1 MTAKL
6 AKSFFQLILY
16 YFNPDYIVFLLY
28 ICVYIYIYIYIYIF
42 YSIFTKKERMVI
54 TKKFS
59 SCTQRIRGD
68 LKSRPWMALK
78 VPHSVLS
85 YQRCP
90 DFQDHRNHFP
100 TSVSGKSKLEVKAVC
115 IISPPHLGLFFFHLS
130 PRCRAKVINWQP
142 NHKPVLLT
150 KCFYVFKLAANMK
163 IQKAAS
169 LRKSC
174 LDRSQPLVPHGGDQ
188 LS

>member
-1 MTAKL
+1 MDGF
-6 AKSFFQLILY
+6 KSPTLC
-16 YFNPDYIVFLLY
+16 PVLLE
-28 ICVYIYIYIYIYIF
+28 V
-42 YSIFTKKERMVI
+42 SR
-54 TKKFS
+54 FS
-59 SCTQRIRGD
+59 GSQ
-68 LKSRPWMALK
+68 
-78 VPHSVLS
+78 
-85 YQRCP
+85 
-90 DFQDHRNHFP
+90 NHFP

-115 IISPPHLGLFFFHLS
+115 IISPPHLGLFFFLLS

-188 LS
+188 LSWVTGVPVSGDSFPTPCPTRRWSAELSNRGPC